1 MLKNSFIIFLLSVW
15 YLFLFF
21 TLFSFAENFIL
32 NSSFEDTLEGKN
44 PIANRDPDG
53 IRYWVRWLQQNNE
66 RSEQAAHT
74 GKYSFK
80 SWANGGIYQNF
91 ATPTVKGKTYQVG
104 CYMYTP
110 GNDRLKGGSYGIIK
124 LEWLNTNG
132 AVINSET
139 ILSPHFD
146 SNMSPD
152 TWHLVSVQ
160 GSPPEKA
167 ANGRIALEFIISQ
180 GGSGAIFWDDVEVG
194 ILGGAGTELTVS
206 KEEIKKEEVLKE
218 EAPKEKED
226 ETIDWEW

>member
-1 MLKNSFIIFLLSVW
+1 MLKNTFITFLFTIG
-15 YLFLFF
+15 FLFF
-21 TLFSFAENFIL
+21 LFAPSLYAENFIL
-32 NSSFEDTLEGKN
+32 NGSFEDTLENKN

-53 IRYWVRWLQQNNE
+53 IRYWLRWLQQNNE

-80 SWANGGIYQNF
+80 GWANGGIYQNF
-91 ATPTVKGKTYQVG
+91 ATPIAKGKAYQVG

-110 GNDRLKGGSYGIIK
+110 GNDRLKGGSYGIVK
-124 LEWLNTNG
+124 LEWLDANG
-132 AVINSET
+132 AVIESET

-146 SNMSPD
+146 GNMSPD

-160 GSPPEKA
+160 GSAPEKS
-167 ANGRIALEFIISQ
+167 ANGRVALEFIASQ
-180 GGSGAIFWDDVEVG
+180 SGSGATFWDDVEVKT
-194 ILGGAGTELTVS
+194 LEGAGTQLSVS